1 MMDCDPSDTNGTMG
15 GLNPPYDPVVLD
27 GKSPAELHARRQEI
41 IVFIAG
47 LPRQHDDAPTILL
60 QELAYITG
68 ALRRKT
74 AGPPKTAKASKR
86 TVEPKLDTD
95 VLAGLLDG

>member
-1 MMDCDPSDTNGTMG
+1 MS
-15 GLNPPYDPVVLD
+15 YDPQALET
-27 GKSPAELHARRQEI
+27 KSPAELHARRQEI
-41 IVFIAG
+41 VIEISG
-47 LPRQHDDAPTILL
+47 LPRKHDDAPTILL
-60 QELAYITG
+60 QELAFITG

-74 AGPPKTAKASKR
+74 AGPPKTARTSKR